1 MIFFDL
7 DDTLLDH
14 SGAQH
19 RAALAW
25 REVVGA
31 DVVPHSEA
39 NFPNVWQSATLRHW
53 KRFERG
59 EISFA
64 EQRRRRIREVLA
76 QPDLADDEADQ
87 YFAFYLPLYEAQWKL
102 FPDVIPCLELLRGQE
117 LGVLTNGDAAQQQR
131 KLERLGLLDYFTV
144 RVSLDENGP
153 RKPDPRAFA
162 LAAKQAGVWAMECL
176 YVGDHIE
183 NDALAARAAGWRGVW
198 LDRTGLMRAPDGI
211 ERITSLLDVPL
222 LI

>member
-14 SGAQH
+14 SGAQQ
-19 RAALAW
+19 RAALDW
-25 REVVGA
+25 RESVGT
-31 DVVPHSEA
+31 DFVPHSKA
-39 NFPNVWQSATLRHW
+39 NFPSVWQSAALRHW

-59 EISFA
+59 EIFFV

-87 YFAFYLPLYEAQWKL
+87 YFALYLPLYEAQWKL
-102 FPDVIPCLELLRGQE
+102 FPDVIPCLELLRGQR
-117 LGVLTNGDAAQQQR
+117 LGVLTNGDAEQQQR
-131 KLERLGLLDYFTV
+131 KLERLGLLEYFAV
-144 RVSLDENGP
+144 CVSLDENGP
-153 RKPDPRAFA
+153 RKPDARAFA
-162 LAAKQAGVWAMECL
+162 LAAKEADVWAMECL

-222 LI
+222 LL